1 MKFDWKQWANV
12 LLGLLVIIFAFT
24 GGHVLRFVIVGAII
38 VILAVWAALERKKS

>member
-1 MKFDWKQWANV
+1 MNFNWKQWANV

-38 VILAVWAALERKKS
+38 VILAAWAAFEKKA